1 MQVETLQALDS
12 TARLVADVCLVGSG
26 PAALS
31 IARELTDKKIRV
43 LIVESGSLTEDEAST
58 SGKYEV
64 VGQRRIEEPA
74 LVRNRIFG
82 GTSHT
87 WSGRCAMFDR
97 IDFEERSWVPLS
109 GWPVNYDELLPFKQ
123 RANAYVGIEEYV
135 EEAKLKTVG
144 SRTEEFPGQES
155 LLSTFFWTFSRDP
168 SDRFDH
174 MRFGPEFLKRE
185 QSNIRVLL
193 QATVTHVN
201 TTEDGESVVG
211 LEVRDK
217 GGRCFEILTQLVV
230 LCGGGIE
237 NPRILLASNRVL
249 PRGLGNQHDLV
260 GRFLMDHP
268 RPIVADLDP
277 VAAEALRDSYSF
289 FRLNSGAVVATGFAL
304 PPETQR
310 RERLLNCAAWLDEDR
325 SADDPWDALKRLRR
339 PSSSGR
345 KMSDARAVIGNP
357 GLLMRGIRRRLL
369 EKRGVP
375 HKLNG
380 LYLRAIVEQVP
391 DPSSRVLLSDQ
402 VDEHGVPLPRIDWRI
417 GALERRSIARLAE
430 LIEQE
435 LPKLGF
441 EKPTLRA
448 NPEFI
453 DAAHPSGATR
463 MAEDPT
469 RGVVDKHCAVYGTRG
484 LYVAGS
490 SVFPTASH
498 VNPTLMIVI
507 MAVRLA
513 EELRRELSRLAT
525 PQYIKTK

>member
-1 MQVETLQALDS
+1 
-12 TARLVADVCLVGSG
+12 
-26 PAALS
+26 
-31 IARELTDKKIRV
+31 
-43 LIVESGSLTEDEAST
+43 
-58 SGKYEV
+58 
-64 VGQRRIEEPA
+64 
-74 LVRNRIFG
+74 
-82 GTSHT
+82 
-87 WSGRCAMFDR
+87 
-97 IDFEERSWVPLS
+97 
-109 GWPVNYDELLPFKQ
+109 
-123 RANAYVGIEEYV
+123 
-135 EEAKLKTVG
+135 
-144 SRTEEFPGQES
+144 
-155 LLSTFFWTFSRDP
+155 
-168 SDRFDH
+168 
-174 MRFGPEFLKRE
+174 
-185 QSNIRVLL
+185 
-193 QATVTHVN
+193 
-201 TTEDGESVVG
+201 
-211 LEVRDK
+211 
-217 GGRCFEILTQLVV
+217 
-230 LCGGGIE
+230 
-237 NPRILLASNRVL
+237 
-249 PRGLGNQHDLV
+249 
-260 GRFLMDHP
+260 
-268 RPIVADLDP
+268 
-277 VAAEALRDSYSF
+277 
-289 FRLNSGAVVATGFAL
+289 
-304 PPETQR
+304 
-310 RERLLNCAAWLDEDR
+310 
-325 SADDPWDALKRLRR
+325 
-339 PSSSGR
+339 
-345 KMSDARAVIGNP
+345 
-357 GLLMRGIRRRLL
+357 MRGIRRRLL